1 MNQEQLKEKIKDFKQ
16 KFAVGGWLNENINV
30 VFVETWLIFNFL
42 TKEAPKKSPIK
53 VTSPKE
59 QPPKVG
65 ATDNLNEVKQEVSEV
80 KSSEPLENT
89 LPVE

>member
-30 VFVETWLIFNFL
+30 VFAEAWLISNFL
-42 TKEAPKKSPIK
+42 TKEAPKKAK
-53 VTSPKE
+53 VEAPKE
-59 QPPKVG
+59 TPK
-65 ATDNLNEVKQEVSEV
+65 TETIKNEVESSKEV
-80 KSSEPLENT
+80 KEIKTEVVAETT